1 MGGYHRSRFPPT
13 AHQNVRP
20 NVRHIQKI
28 KRVVKS
34 QKIGNV
40 KKKGLPQLL
49 MEVVETEITTDL
61 KVPNDEKL

>member
-1 MGGYHRSRFPPT
+1 
-13 AHQNVRP
+13 
-20 NVRHIQKI
+20 
-28 KRVVKS
+28 VKS